1 MQQGVALGS
10 EVAFAD
16 QRVRRLEPLMTLAQD
31 SRLALL
37 IALGLS
43 VLSFLW
49 AVLATRKALSK
60 TSAAPGASVSPE
72 RLAIMR
78 LSDEI
83 EPLTHGDLRANASD
97 LDPDTGPI
105 ATSVNH
111 VINEFRSVLTT
122 LGTSSEELNRIL
134 DQSGRSTDEVAE
146 ACAEQSRLIHRSSN
160 YLFSMSATMS
170 GLSADSAECSAVAQ
184 TMVAKSKS
192 GEHAVGAML
201 AKLSLISE
209 EVSNTT
215 QVMHRLAE
223 NLEAINESVRVV
235 QDVAKQTDLLALNAT
250 IRASAG
256 SRSSSATDAAADLG
270 RLSDEVAQLAE
281 VLGQATGEIGLL
293 TGIIAKDA
301 SDTVLSMEH
310 IGEEI
315 TAGVTQTEQA
325 DIALSDIRQSADLLY
340 TRIQQMTERSV
351 EQAGIVKQLTENM
364 DAINQVTDQTVNGLT
379 ANVTTL
385 AGLQRLASDLQ
396 HETSEYQLPNR
407 RSRNP
412 DQKSQRSSIAR
423 RAADRA
429 VNV

>member
-1 MQQGVALGS
+1 
-10 EVAFAD
+10 
-16 QRVRRLEPLMTLAQD
+16 
-31 SRLALL
+31 
-37 IALGLS
+37 
-43 VLSFLW
+43 
-49 AVLATRKALSK
+49 
-60 TSAAPGASVSPE
+60 
-72 RLAIMR
+72 
-78 LSDEI
+78 
-83 EPLTHGDLRANASD
+83 
-97 LDPDTGPI
+97 
-105 ATSVNH
+105 
-111 VINEFRSVLTT
+111 
-122 LGTSSEELNRIL
+122 
-134 DQSGRSTDEVAE
+134 
-146 ACAEQSRLIHRSSN
+146 
-160 YLFSMSATMS
+160 MS
-170 GLSADSAECSAVAQ
+170 GLSADSAECSTVSQA
-184 TMVAKSKS
+184 MVEKSKS
-192 GEHAVGAML
+192 GELAVSATL

-209 EVSNTT
+209 EVDSTT
-215 QVMHRLAE
+215 RVMHRLAE
-223 NLEAINESVRVV
+223 NLAAIDESVRVV

-256 SRSSSATDAAADLG
+256 SRSSSASDAAADLG

-315 TAGVTQTEQA
+315 TSGVAQTEHA
-325 DIALSDIRQSADLLY
+325 DVALSDIRQSADLLY

-351 EQAGIVKQLTENM
+351 EQSGIVKQLTENM

-396 HETSEYQLPNR
+396 QSTSEYQLPDR
-407 RSRNP
+407 RSLSSGN
-412 DQKSQRSSIAR
+412 KSQRTSIAR